1 PIEKWGH
8 EYVRHLAMEIGA
20 ELRSGTST
28 RKESIEKI
36 IVQIVTY
43 NLKHN
48 AEVEACDLLL
58 EIERLDVL
66 LEHIKKEEHE
76 RACLYLLS
84 SAPLSPDPDNTNM
97 IKTAMQIYAKFGKEL
112 EALRCAVMLNDP
124 ALINKLFNSNDNLVL
139 KQMAILLGRH
149 QIFVDNAK
157 LPDGIHDLNNN
168 SHLSKFFR
176 ILARELDIMEP

>member
-1 PIEKWGH
+1 
-8 EYVRHLAMEIGA
+8 
-20 ELRSGTST
+20 
-28 RKESIEKI
+28 
-36 IVQIVTY
+36 
-43 NLKHN
+43 

-58 EIERLDVL
+58 EIERLDIL

-112 EALRCAVMLNDP
+112 EALRCAIMLNDP

-168 SHLSKFFR
+168 SHVSKFFR
-176 ILARELDIMEP
+176 ILARELDIMEPKTPEGIYKTHLEQTRPFGSTANNDSSRMNIAASFV